1 MLYIK
6 RHILLTLLVVL
17 SLAGQANDVYFHPI
31 SRVGGLGYGSVTG
44 FAQDADG
51 FMWIV
56 TGDNIYRY
64 DGYTF
69 RAYHNKI
76 ARPEEWL
83 IAYWSVLYT
92 QSEDLYVTT
101 SCGVLRYDRETDNFT
116 KVTDCVS
123 RSICEDMH
131 GRLWLDASGIVCYD
145 PKTGTKTPLSVG
157 NYGVT
162 GRFYTSPSIAS
173 LYVIANETLLS
184 VSLQTGEQRFHSLDG
199 KLQRVTAM
207 EWQDSTLYLL
217 CEKRGLWEFRD
228 SLQCILP
235 LEGSM
240 SARKLLAAFN
250 HRLWI
255 GTMHGLFSYDAAS
268 GSLKHYVQT
277 NQDGSLVSNSIQAL
291 YSDKNGNLWV
301 GTYAGGL
308 CLASAHVHND
318 FHSVRLQDYG
328 CLNLPIS
335 ALLEDHGY
343 LWIGTEGDGLYCWH
357 ADKGIVAH
365 YKQSTDGLGA
375 NNIKSL
381 VKTGNKLW
389 IGTYL
394 GGLSCLNTA
403 TGRFTTYTA
412 DQKEHLILSNQIYAL
427 CQDGDAMWILYQ
439 SRSDMM
445 TYFRPKEKTS
455 RSIAIPEPI
464 GEYVSSRPFNVFKM
478 GNDIF
483 LSTTTSLLRFSRADG
498 SFLTSYSPNKPYS
511 ICSLC
516 ADTVRDGVWMG
527 TRNGGLL
534 FFDRTQEVF
543 RMVVDEPSNELSKIN
558 TIALMDSTVWMGT
571 DNGVAS
577 YSTGSGSLHVY
588 NRYDGVC
595 EHILSSCVSSDGTQV
610 YWSGLG
616 TLNHMETGGVKYN
629 TCPPHT
635 LVADLSINNQSV
647 FESEVYTD
655 KISQLRNGKLVLRN
669 NENNIAITLSSTNY
683 LLSGKNRYRFRM
695 IPVSFFGAAKQSSSW
710 SEVDAWRRTFSLVQV
725 PAGRYRIEMQAC
737 NNDGVWGDT
746 IVLTMRVKPIFWAS
760 GWAWLLYILLFSII
774 AACMVYA
781 YIRHNR
787 LKNELHIAQVR
798 QEEEKKASRAKVRF
812 FTDVSKELKA
822 PLLRLQSEVDIAQ
835 VPEIQQMLRVMD
847 RYTDKYCIDIGSNR
861 KEQQIE
867 SQLDR
872 FTQLVSEHMAEHT
885 DIDALAREMG
895 MSRRK
900 LFSFIKD
907 NTGKSIIEYIRSYR
921 MSTAAKLL
929 LEQNLTILDVME
941 RVGISSQSYFVKSF
955 KAEFGD
961 TPSDFVAKM
970 SKKNTKI

>member
-1 MLYIK
+1 MLHFKRYILPALFAC
-6 RHILLTLLVVL
+6 IFM
-17 SLAGQANDVYFHPI
+17 SGYANDVYFHTI

-44 FAQDADG
+44 FAQDSDG

-101 SCGVLRYDRETDNFT
+101 SCGVLRYCRDTDNFV
-116 KVTDCVS
+116 KVSDCVS
-123 RSICEDMH
+123 RSICEDQY
-131 GRLWLDASGIVCYD
+131 GRLWLDGSGIVCYD
-145 PKTGTKTPLSVG
+145 PKTGEQAPLLIG

-162 GRFYTSPSIAS
+162 GRFYTSPSVAS
-173 LYVIANETLLS
+173 LYVIANEALLTIN
-184 VSLQTGEQRFHSLDG
+184 LNTGEQKFHSLEG

-217 CEKRGLWEFRD
+217 CEKKGLWQFLD
-228 SLQCILP
+228 DLQCILP
-235 LEGSM
+235 LEGSQ
-240 SARKLLAAFN
+240 SARKLLAASD

-255 GTMHGLFSYDAAS
+255 GTMHGLFAYNTES
-268 GSLKHYVQT
+268 GTLKHYEQT
-277 NQDGSLVSNSIQAL
+277 NHEGSLVSNSIQAL
-291 YSDKNGNLWV
+291 YLDNNDNLWV

-308 CLASAHVHND
+308 CLASAHIHND

-335 ALLEDHGY
+335 ALLEDNGY

-357 ADKGIVAH
+357 EDKGIVAH
-365 YKQSTDGLGA
+365 YQQSAGGIGA
-375 NNIKSL
+375 NNIKSI

-394 GGLSCLNTA
+394 GGLSCLNTT

-412 DQKEHLILSNQIYAL
+412 ERKEHAVLSNQIYAMCPDDEAL
-427 CQDGDAMWILYQ
+427 WILYQ

-445 TYFRPKEKTS
+445 TYFQPEEGMS
-455 RSIAIPEPI
+455 RSIAIPEPV
-464 GEYVSSRPFNVFKM
+464 GEYVSSRPFNVLKT

-483 LSTTTSLLRFSRADG
+483 LSTTTSLLRFSRTDG
-498 SFLTSYSPNKPYS
+498 SYLTSYSPNKPYS
-511 ICSLC
+511 ICSVC
-516 ADTVRDGVWMG
+516 ADTLRDGLWMG

-534 FFDRTQEVF
+534 FFDRIQESF
-543 RMVVDEPSNELSKIN
+543 RTALDEPSNELSKIN
-558 TIALMDSTVWMGT
+558 TIALTDSTVWMGT

-577 YSTGSGSLHVY
+577 YSIGSGSLHVY
-588 NRYDGVC
+588 NIYDGVF
-595 EHILSSCVSSDGTQV
+595 EHILSSCVSEDGNRV

-616 TLNHMETGGVKYN
+616 TLNYMEAGEINYN

-647 FESEVYTD
+647 FESDVYAD
-655 KISQLRNGKLVLRN
+655 KIAQLRKGKLVLRN

-695 IPVSFFGAAKQSSSW
+695 VPVSLFGSAKQSTSW
-710 SEVDAWRRTFSLVQV
+710 NEADSWRRTFSLVQV
-725 PAGRYRIEMQAC
+725 PAGRYKIEMQAC
-737 NNDGVWGDT
+737 NNDGVWGD
-746 IVLTMRVKPIFWAS
+746 IIELSMRVKPVFWAS
-760 GWAWLLYILLFSII
+760 VWAWLLYILLSGLII
-774 AACMVYA
+774 VFLVYA

-835 VPEIQQMLRVMD
+835 VPEIQQMLSVMD

-872 FTQLVSEHMAEHT
+872 FTQLVSEHLSDHT